1 MRLWKKRASIAPYH
15 GGDSISSKDS
25 SMHRV
30 VRQPPPVRSSSVGTM
45 IDRAPSTLSSA
56 WLKVSKKK
64 NKQDLKPCLRPE
76 NSSNTGYKIQ
86 RVRFYIPKS
95 RLNDLSFEVWHPSS
109 PGIQRWHDFFALPL
123 TYELW
128 AGGFRLALASPS
140 QSSWLFY
147 ADLSSDMLFVVD
159 GLVKLNTGLILN
171 KSEKL
176 ANTGEQNI
184 HIDRGDIAR
193 NYFLSQFWTQLV
205 PGIVFLGVSVPST
218 SLWLWWF
225 FMFVRLVPRAW
236 RLYKFFG
243 LMEMNLSISI
253 SRIQLIKFCLVIFMS
268 SHWIGCLFFW
278 VPRTGYD
285 HEHTWMVDISTYFPA
300 FDELHSSTAAR
311 YLVLLYK
318 GFDGLSSMGYLPIIP
333 QNALEM
339 VLSVL
344 VMFNSIFLSAY
355 ILGTLFHYL
364 LVSQKDPLTEAHRKR
379 MADVL
384 LFAEA
389 RKLPPQVKRKLVQH
403 FEFQYKKSVQRKSS
417 AALKLPRSLEV
428 KVANSRFR
436 PTVEKCCKPG
446 GIFFRCNSQFLNA
459 LVTLLRPVFF
469 MPGDQFIRASEMV
482 LELSFVMEGHAEVV
496 EEDTVKRIVRSDVED
511 PSVIGEVSFF
521 LGVQQQYSVR
531 APYDTDIELLVL
543 SKESAEELFKNYPE
557 QHEIISNNILQSFNL
572 DKDGND
578 LADVEMTGDDREEDA
593 DAIFL
598 RNLIKDTVKRR
609 REESFLSLSY
619 AATAG
624 DLEEVRRMLRKGV
637 GINACNYDG
646 KTIMHMAAAEGNYRV
661 VELLLEEGADKN
673 QKDRWG
679 NTPLQDAV
687 NANQGPVVQLL
698 VQWKSTLNT
707 ENASSRLCTAA
718 SQGDLETLKLWLEH
732 GVDPNACDCDM
743 RTPLHVAA
751 SEGYDKIVEYL
762 IAKGSNVNAV
772 DRWKFT
778 PLQAAVAAGHVQVA
792 EEIRSKDG
800 LMKEGSGPLE
810 ACEAAS
816 EGDVRHLRLLRR
828 CGIDPDT
835 GNYDNR
841 CPLHL
846 AALKGRILAVSYLLG
861 ASANPNRLDRWGCTP
876 LDDCIKGGTIRHLMC
891 AKLIKSMGGKLGIYE
906 GTDEGQEAIE
916 QIDALDMEEVRKVIK
931 NLISQGLDNMK
942 PKRPTMQEFLIAKE
956 TTLSMIG
963 ISHEIRLLFQQVAE
977 LLDEAIKPQ
986 QQLYDSLKD
995 CILLCAQVSDGINSC
1010 KMEGL
1015 QQEVAA
1021 VIEMKKEGAEVTAK
1035 QFFSKLENDIDTT
1048 QYIQNVVDSD
1058 ALALYE
1064 ELDRIVASL
1073 EKRGRD
1079 SRHGRIGLAKEFN
1092 KCLMNLNRVED
1103 AWSELTN
1110 IFSTVGEKV
1119 SVVGGSGSGYAD
1131 GLYVTMDK
1139 MVKVLEVIRLDVTPA
1154 DLRDLIAEVR
1164 KCKDE
1169 DSLRLLH
1176 PVVTPETLLCRSS
1189 KFRELLCKNSDEH
1202 SARLSTL
1209 VKSSVLSVLSFSDLQ
1224 FLAWRCKNVTLE
1236 EGGKYRCKEPCM
1248 YFVVKGRIRTML
1260 HNDGKD
1266 ICVRLEYGPNTI
1278 FGEVY
1283 LLTGFAPLLMM
1294 RAVTKVELYE
1304 VSKSDLAIILQAKTQ
1319 MVVPFAQALTRDSDF
1334 DKFEKEILKD
1344 SMKAEQEQQR
1354 AMLMSTAPTQAESE
1368 DLTVRAL
1375 MDTIHR
1381 HFDKSR
1387 LELSTSLVLSVSVWR
1402 GIARSSKRSRQRMIA
1417 PDDTRKIIESGMQ
1430 VVEAAWELFSAG
1442 LPTVE
1447 YDEVANIREFLG
1459 EVGQNFFATAF
1470 HRSVCPNTMTLSDW
1484 FSRWIKYIDDSDA
1497 HGGLNPIKGATSASF
1512 RLSSR
1517 SGEAEPPEDGSLVTD
1532 SKRQLENFQNEI
1544 HRVQPTL
1551 EEPLLHDR
1559 LHAWLRQKIFQLTH
1573 PSIVPML
1580 LSDEL
1585 NSAYEPTFC
1594 SIVGDAAKH
1603 LKREQVP
1610 SFLQLLLLDLQDHI
1624 ADYHVDEFMELFS
1637 PDGLKGTSVSFP
1649 DIERTLREKRASKI
1663 GKEKFFMGHFG
1674 SAFNPYSNPMRVWR
1688 TIQQLCAIAYF
1699 LYVPAQIAFL
1709 PYDKLTNPSFL
1720 STELV
1725 LDGLVFTNVLVSFN
1739 IAYMNKQSRWVSE
1752 RRKIV
1757 RHYLGHDFWLDITC
1771 AAPFD
1776 WFGWLSGA
1784 SMELSS
1790 WFRLPKILYFLSVVK
1805 ESKIGFFNWMMLHQ
1819 NIKLAFVIIAILHL
1833 TSCFWYFLGRRGFG
1847 MSTDEPTWYL
1857 PAGQASRR
1865 GGGGGA
1871 ASGSYDYNMYGMYLS
1886 NSSGTWD
1893 RYLLSLYWIS
1903 STVSAT
1909 GVIGD
1914 MLPQNNGEIFYA
1926 LFLLI
1931 INLTVFNYVIGEI
1944 SAGVLKGDERLLKA
1958 REELGA
1964 VESYLQGFD
1973 LPSDLKLEIRR
1984 YFQGTSG
1991 GSNFISASEIF
2002 DSVSHSLR
2010 LEMSSTMTRE
2020 CLDNVVLFEGCSAQL
2035 KSNIQGLLREI
2046 HFGSEEFLF
2055 QSNMVAHE
2063 MYFVVVGFVDQIV
2076 QDSDGVSIHD
2086 KTVGPGGS
2094 VGDLS
2099 FFFGVRHIN
2108 SARASSRSGA
2118 MCLRLVRTQIM
2129 PVLEA
2134 YPDDEEIVAQ
2144 NALRQFKLTKD
2155 ERNVNNSGRQGKSI
2169 ASSTIQRL
2177 KEEERSVSS
2186 ADEFEEQSLPT
2197 DYEQSM
2203 LLEDSF
2209 DAVILSNIE
2218 QKVAFLNQ
2226 RRKTEHVAAFC
2237 GAASRGELEKMQR
2250 FLRIG
2255 LNVDETDSNGRT
2267 ALHVAACEGKL
2278 EAVKLLITNSASV
2291 SLRDK
2296 YGNTPLNDAVRHGQ
2310 DHIAAIL
2317 RSQNQALNFP
2327 GRDAGVLLCNH
2338 AFHGK
2343 LEDIERLISNG
2354 INVNEANY
2362 DLRTALHLAA
2372 CEGHEEVVKYLLTKS
2387 ADVNC
2392 RDRLGRTPLCDALVH
2407 CHTNIQDILRE
2418 AGGQLLGMDI
2428 AVELCTAAAK
2438 GDVAQLRALIRNR
2451 ANPDAADGDRRTA
2464 LHLASSNG
2472 ETRVLDYLLRHLQRP
2487 ININPV
2493 DRLGGTPLED
2503 AYRHNQKVA
2512 IAMLEAA
2519 FGLRKDNP
2527 QVIEMQDVQ
2536 RREVDALQK
2545 AERMPTVQEILSNS
2559 EESKADVWVRGR
2571 CGKLI
2576 PNQVSMISAASEQVE
2591 QDLREVIGCI
2601 TAVKDTVLNLLS
2613 DGRLSATIEAGNVDF
2628 SQSLV
2633 FKELHAGSLMEDLRA
2648 KAEHLL
2654 QSLRSWSEV
2663 VGQIM
2668 TVISEELPAIKIVR
2682 LGSHAFR
2689 KEAETMLTL
2698 FRRLSAAGKFLD
2710 QTVRQT
2716 LQVVHVELST
2726 EEETQQMSFRRTAVE
2741 SRLMNNLEFPTKHL
2755 LQSALTVK
2763 G

>member
-1 MRLWKKRASIAPYH
+1 MPQLKIKFKDNQIHDFSQLQDQSEGKNQSTTEALVDKISNGVKTASLERTASAHKRSYEEHVLDKRLAKQAKLLDKRNVVEKRKSASLGSVFFERAP
-15 GGDSISSKDS
+15 S
-25 SMHRV
+25 SMHHTDSWVRV
-30 VRQPPPVRSSSVGTM
+30 KKVR
-45 IDRAPSTLSSA
+45 AH
-56 WLKVSKKK
+56 
-64 NKQDLKPCLRPE
+64 LKPCLKNEAKRLA
-76 NSSNTGYKIQ
+76 SSTGLSVKKQ
-86 RVRFYIPKS
+86 RVRFFLPKEQN
-95 RLNDLSFEVWHPSS
+95 LAFKLDLFDPNGTWTE
-109 PGIQRWHDFFALPL
+109 RWLYLFVVPL
-123 TYELW
+123 AYEFW
-128 AGGFRLALASPS
+128 AAGFRLALGSPEYG
-140 QSSWLFY
+140 SWLFLLDF
-147 ADLSSDMLFVVD
+147 ACDLMFVLD
-159 GLVKLNTGLILN
+159 GFRFLNTALQHTAKQGAASDTDQTVLI
-171 KSEKL
+171 
-176 ANTGEQNI
+176 
-184 HIDRGDIAR
+184 HDRAQIAR
-193 NYFLSQFWTQLV
+193 RYFFHIFPYELMPSIFFLV
-205 PGIVFLGVSVPST
+205 FSRASVSLVV
-218 SLWLWWF
+218 WWIIMIPRF
-225 FMFVRLVPRAW
+225 FPRAL
-236 RLYKFFG
+236 RLFRYFRS
-243 LMEMNLSISI
+243 MEMNLQVSV
-253 SRIQLIKFCLVIFMS
+253 SRLQLIKFGLVIIMS
-268 SHWIGCLFFW
+268 SHWIGSLYFW
-278 VPRTGYD
+278 VAR
-285 HEHTWMVDISTYFPA
+285 VQ
-300 FDELHSSTAAR
+300 SSTGTTWLDQASAFVPQIDV
-311 YLVLLYK
+311 YNSTIVQKYILCLYK
-318 GFDGLSSMGYLPIIP
+318 GFDGLSSIGYIAIVPN
-333 QNALEM
+333 NALEM
-339 VLSVL
+339 ILA
-344 VMFNSIFLSAY
+344 VMVMYNSIFISAY
-355 ILGTLFHYL
+355 ILGSLFHYL
-364 LVSQKDPLTEAHRKR
+364 LVSQKDPLTEAHKKR
-379 MADVL
+379 MADVVA
-384 LFAEA
+384 FAEA
-389 RKLPPQVKRKLVQH
+389 RRLAPAVRKKLIQH

-1603 LKREQVP
+1603 LKREQ
-1610 SFLQLLLLDLQDHI
+1610 LLLLDLQDHI
-1624 ADYHVDEFMELFS
+1624 ADYHVDEFME
-1637 PDGLKGTSVSFP
+1637 V
-1649 DIERTLREKRASKI
+1649 
-1663 GKEKFFMGHFG
+1663 
-1674 SAFNPYSNPMRVWR
+1674 
-1688 TIQQLCAIAYF
+1688 
-1699 LYVPAQIAFL
+1699 
-1709 PYDKLTNPSFL
+1709 
-1720 STELV
+1720 
-1725 LDGLVFTNVLVSFN
+1725 
-1739 IAYMNKQSRWVSE
+1739 
-1752 RRKIV
+1752 
-1757 RHYLGHDFWLDITC
+1757 
-1771 AAPFD
+1771 
-1776 WFGWLSGA
+1776 
-1784 SMELSS
+1784 
-1790 WFRLPKILYFLSVVK
+1790 
-1805 ESKIGFFNWMMLHQ
+1805 
-1819 NIKLAFVIIAILHL
+1819 KLA
-1833 TSCFWYFLGRRGFG
+1833 
-1847 MSTDEPTWYL
+1847 EN
-1857 PAGQASRR
+1857 PAASVRNSHV
-1865 GGGGGA
+1865 GA
-1871 ASGSYDYNMYGMYLS
+1871 AVLAR
-1886 NSSGTWD
+1886 W
-1893 RYLLSLYWIS
+1893 
-1903 STVSAT
+1903 AE
-1909 GVIGD
+1909 GD
-1914 MLPQNNGEIFYA
+1914 
-1926 LFLLI
+1926 
-1931 INLTVFNYVIGEI
+1931 
-1944 SAGVLKGDERLLKA
+1944 
-1958 REELGA
+1958 
-1964 VESYLQGFD
+1964 
-1973 LPSDLKLEIRR
+1973 
-1984 YFQGTSG
+1984 
-1991 GSNFISASEIF
+1991 
-2002 DSVSHSLR
+2002 
-2010 LEMSSTMTRE
+2010 
-2020 CLDNVVLFEGCSAQL
+2020 
-2035 KSNIQGLLREI
+2035 
-2046 HFGSEEFLF
+2046 
-2055 QSNMVAHE
+2055 
-2063 MYFVVVGFVDQIV
+2063 
-2076 QDSDGVSIHD
+2076 
-2086 KTVGPGGS
+2086 
-2094 VGDLS
+2094 
-2099 FFFGVRHIN
+2099 
-2108 SARASSRSGA
+2108 
-2118 MCLRLVRTQIM
+2118 
-2129 PVLEA
+2129 
-2134 YPDDEEIVAQ
+2134 
-2144 NALRQFKLTKD
+2144 
-2155 ERNVNNSGRQGKSI
+2155 
-2169 ASSTIQRL
+2169 
-2177 KEEERSVSS
+2177 
-2186 ADEFEEQSLPT
+2186 
-2197 DYEQSM
+2197 
-2203 LLEDSF
+2203 
-2209 DAVILSNIE
+2209 
-2218 QKVAFLNQ
+2218 
-2226 RRKTEHVAAFC
+2226 
-2237 GAASRGELEKMQR
+2237 
-2250 FLRIG
+2250 
-2255 LNVDETDSNGRT
+2255 
-2267 ALHVAACEGKL
+2267 
-2278 EAVKLLITNSASV
+2278 V
-2291 SLRDK
+2291 SL
-2296 YGNTPLNDAVRHGQ
+2296 V
-2310 DHIAAIL
+2310 
-2317 RSQNQALNFP
+2317 P
-2327 GRDAGVLLCNH
+2327 GH
-2338 AFHGK
+2338 
-2343 LEDIERLISNG
+2343 
-2354 INVNEANY
+2354 
-2362 DLRTALHLAA
+2362 
-2372 CEGHEEVVKYLLTKS
+2372 
-2387 ADVNC
+2387 
-2392 RDRLGRTPLCDALVH
+2392 
-2407 CHTNIQDILRE
+2407 
-2418 AGGQLLGMDI
+2418 
-2428 AVELCTAAAK
+2428 
-2438 GDVAQLRALIRNR
+2438 
-2451 ANPDAADGDRRTA
+2451 
-2464 LHLASSNG
+2464 
-2472 ETRVLDYLLRHLQRP
+2472 
-2487 ININPV
+2487 
-2493 DRLGGTPLED
+2493 
-2503 AYRHNQKVA
+2503 
-2512 IAMLEAA
+2512 
-2519 FGLRKDNP
+2519 
-2527 QVIEMQDVQ
+2527 
-2536 RREVDALQK
+2536 
-2545 AERMPTVQEILSNS
+2545 
-2559 EESKADVWVRGR
+2559 
-2571 CGKLI
+2571 
-2576 PNQVSMISAASEQVE
+2576 
-2591 QDLREVIGCI
+2591 
-2601 TAVKDTVLNLLS
+2601 
-2613 DGRLSATIEAGNVDF
+2613 
-2628 SQSLV
+2628 
-2633 FKELHAGSLMEDLRA
+2633 
-2648 KAEHLL
+2648 
-2654 QSLRSWSEV
+2654 
-2663 VGQIM
+2663 
-2668 TVISEELPAIKIVR
+2668 
-2682 LGSHAFR
+2682 
-2689 KEAETMLTL
+2689 
-2698 FRRLSAAGKFLD
+2698 
-2710 QTVRQT
+2710 
-2716 LQVVHVELST
+2716 
-2726 EEETQQMSFRRTAVE
+2726 
-2741 SRLMNNLEFPTKHL
+2741 
-2755 LQSALTVK
+2755 
-2763 G
+2763 